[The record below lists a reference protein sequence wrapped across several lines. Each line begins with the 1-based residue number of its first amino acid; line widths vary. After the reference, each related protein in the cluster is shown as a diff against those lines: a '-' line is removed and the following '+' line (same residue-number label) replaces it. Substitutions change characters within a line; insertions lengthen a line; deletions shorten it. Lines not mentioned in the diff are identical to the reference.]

1 MAQIIDDMVAD
12 ILRREGGFVH
22 HPADRGGPTN
32 FGITQRTLSA
42 YLGRAATVEEVR
54 HLSAE
59 LAAEIYRRDY
69 FLAPRLD
76 GLPERVQPFV
86 FDSAVNHGPRR
97 AVRLVQ
103 QVCATAGFG
112 PVAVDGVCGPQTRR
126 VVAEAEAAMGD
137 WLLAALVEER
147 RNLYRR
153 IVASDPSQ
161 RVFLDGWMNRIAEFD
176 IPMERLVA

>member
-1 MAQIIDDMVAD
+1 MARTIEGMIDD

-32 FGITQRTLSA
+32 HGITQRTLSA

-54 HLSAE
+54 SLSAE

-76 GLPERVQPFV
+76 GLPEPIQPFV

-103 QVCATAGFG
+103 EVCDAAGFG
-112 PVAVDGVCGPQTRR
+112 PIALDGVCGPQTRR
-126 VVAEAEAAMGD
+126 VVAEAERIMGD

-147 RNLYRR
+147 RNLYRQ
-153 IVASDPSQ
+153 IVAHDPSQ
-161 RVFLDGWMNRIAEFD
+161 RVFLDGWMNRVAEFD
-176 IPMERLVA
+176 VPMERLVA

>member
-1 MAQIIDDMVAD
+1 MAPAIEGMIDD

-32 FGITQRTLSA
+32 RGITQRTLSA
-42 YLGRAATVEEVR
+42 YLGRAATVEEAQS
-54 HLSAE
+54 LSAA

-76 GLPERVQPFV
+76 GLPERIQPFV
-86 FDSAVNHGPRR
+86 FDSAVNHGARR

-103 QVCATAGFG
+103 QVCEAAGFG
-112 PVAVDGVCGPQTRR
+112 PISLDGICGPQTRR
-126 VVAEAEAAMGD
+126 VTAEAERAMGD
-137 WLLAALVEER
+137 WLVAALVEER
-147 RNLYRR
+147 RNLYRE
-153 IVASDPSQ
+153 IVANDPSQ
-161 RVFLDGWMNRIAEFD
+161 RVFLDGWMNRVAEFD

>member
-1 MAQIIDDMVAD
+1 MAQTIEGMIDD

-22 HPADRGGPTN
+22 HPADRGGPTKH
-32 FGITQRTLSA
+32 GITQRTLSA

-54 HLSAE
+54 SLSAE

-76 GLPERVQPFV
+76 GLPARIQPFV

-103 QVCATAGFG
+103 QVCDAAGFG
-112 PVAVDGVCGPQTRR
+112 PIAPDGIFGPQTRR
-126 VVAEAEAAMGD
+126 AAAEADRVMGA

-147 RNLYRR
+147 RNLYRQ
-153 IVASDPSQ
+153 IVAHDPSQ
-161 RVFLDGWMNRIAEFD
+161 RVFLDGWMNRVAEFD
-176 IPMERLVA
+176 VPMERLVA

>member
-1 MAQIIDDMVAD
+1 MAHTIDGMVAD

-22 HPADRGGPTN
+22 HPADRGGPTK

-54 HLSAE
+54 ALSAE

-76 GLPERVQPFV
+76 GLPEPIQPFV

-103 QVCATAGFG
+103 QVCEAAGFG
-112 PVAVDGVCGPQTRR
+112 PIAVDGVCGPQTRR
-126 VVAEAEAAMGD
+126 VAAEAERVMGD

-147 RNLYRR
+147 RNLYRQ

-161 RVFLDGWMNRIAEFD
+161 RVFLDGWMNRVAEFD